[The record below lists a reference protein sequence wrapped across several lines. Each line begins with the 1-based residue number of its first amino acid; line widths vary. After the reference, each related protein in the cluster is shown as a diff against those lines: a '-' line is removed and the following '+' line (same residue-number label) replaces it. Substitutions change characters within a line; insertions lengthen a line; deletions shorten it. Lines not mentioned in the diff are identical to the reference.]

1 MKQTNIRPILVS
13 TGTLTANS
21 SNINGHEKTASP
33 GQKELKKN
41 ITIVSKISE
50 ISDNVKVTTR
60 KRIVRENS
68 PRILRGKQKLR

>member
-1 MKQTNIRPILVS
+1 MKQTNIRSILVS
-13 TGTLTANS
+13 TGTLTANN

-33 GQKELKKN
+33 GPKELQN